1 MSLYRIKMA
10 ESNPEVRIRL
20 EIFDH
25 GIFPCPAKLNTKSL
39 INIVKSLYLV
49 STIDYKIT
57 AANWHE

>member
-1 MSLYRIKMA
+1 MA